1 MDICLLLL
9 VVDDD
14 VVISV
19 VTHLSLSDQQE
30 SQWMVWCWLWCSIGN
45 TIYAMMHYTPYAHHC
60 CLFCLFVCLLSG
72 ECDPF
77 DMPMLISVVHQLSG
91 SIVFRIK
98 TISHSL
104 WYWPVIDID
113 RFWWR
118 ERERESRWNTIGI
131 DALRKTNIL
140 FIPIQ
145 SVDWREPATYKSKR
159 DRGKKRTH
167 IPGALWQMLRIQF
180 KQLRWVSIAMN
191 RTAD

>member
-118 ERERESRWNTIGI
+118 EREREPLEHHRNRCIAENEYSIYSHTISGLKG
-131 DALRKTNIL
+131 ARNI
-140 FIPIQ
+140 
-145 SVDWREPATYKSKR
+145 
-159 DRGKKRTH
+159 
-167 IPGALWQMLRIQF
+167 
-180 KQLRWVSIAMN
+180 
-191 RTAD
+191 